1 MADQA
6 TIAQQFFEACSA
18 LVINN
23 TGRKPYDLLKDFQPS
38 LAALVA
44 LTAAIIAYRGAMAK
58 VDLDRATS
66 ERESKSKKLGMFR
79 RLRVAV
85 ERLKNAL
92 GSNTMDLDEVIRGSF
107 GEIVSDPF
115 AFAAF
120 MQFPEIEDAWTNI
133 ASFPPEAVHLIE
145 FVQRAVNEKTGL
157 FKVNRG
163 RRTDFYIKL
172 MENLHPVC
180 VELMQLLD
188 REIAKLESP
197 GFWGKIKRKLWP
209 RPRRRRDT

>member
-1 MADQA
+1 MADPD
-6 TIAQQFFEACSA
+6 TIAKQFFEACSA
-18 LVINN
+18 LVINS
-23 TGRKPYDLLKDFQPS
+23 TGHKPYDLLKDFQPS

-58 VDLDRATS
+58 VNLDRATS

-85 ERLKNAL
+85 ERLKNAVQA
-92 GSNTMDLDEVIRGSF
+92 NKMNLDEVIRGSF

-120 MQFPEIEDAWTNI
+120 RQFPEIEDAWANI
-133 ASFPPEAVHLIE
+133 ASFPPEAVSPIE

-157 FKVNRG
+157 FNVNLG

-172 MENLHPVC
+172 MDNLSPVC
-180 VELMQLLD
+180 DELIQLLD
-188 REIAKLESP
+188 REIAKIESP
-197 GFWGKIKRKLWP
+197 GFWSKIKRKLWP
-209 RPRRRRDT
+209 RPR

>member
-1 MADQA
+1 MA
-6 TIAQQFFEACSA
+6 
-18 LVINN
+18 LLN
-23 TGRKPYDLLKDFQPS
+23 TTAFGTGHSQPQVDRVRQLPS
-38 LAALVA
+38 LGMKPNLSKAKSTRGFSRPSVLREIHAA
-44 LTAAIIAYRGAMAK
+44 
-58 VDLDRATS
+58 S
-66 ERESKSKKLGMFR
+66 ERESKSKELGMFR

-85 ERLKNAL
+85 ERLKNAV
-92 GSNTMDLDEVIRGSF
+92 GSNTTDLDEVIRGSF
-107 GEIVSDPF
+107 GEIISDPF

-120 MQFPEIEDAWTNI
+120 MQFPEIDDAWANI

-157 FKVNRG
+157 FKADRG

-172 MENLHPVC
+172 MNNLHPVC

-197 GFWGKIKRKLWP
+197 GFWGKIKRNMCP
-209 RPRRRRDT
+209 RPR